1 MVFAVAFLLVA
12 VVFAGYAVVL
22 GDWAWV
28 LLWPAASF
36 AAVGLGYAGLG
47 VRVFGK
53 RADGGHGWLHFATLL
68 PFLGM
73 TGLAW
78 HLRRLLDREPVWHEI
93 LPGVFAG
100 RRAFVRELPPGIEMV
115 VDLTS
120 EFRPPRGIRVGRKYR
135 CVPVLDGAP
144 LHDAALREL
153 VAEIA
158 AFPGKV
164 YIHCA
169 QGHGRTGLVMSAV
182 LLTRGT
188 ATTADEALAAV
199 RAIRPGVD
207 LMPRQR
213 RALERFAAARKRE
226 TSGIE

>member
-22 GDWAWV
+22 GGWAWV
-28 LLWPAASF
+28 VLWPAASF

-78 HLRRLLDREPVWHEI
+78 HLRRIFDREPVWHEV

-100 RRAFVRELPPGIEMV
+100 RRAFVRELPPGIE
-115 VDLTS
+115 
-120 EFRPPRGIRVGRKYR
+120 
-135 CVPVLDGAP
+135 
-144 LHDAALREL
+144 L
-153 VAEIA
+153 VAA
-158 AFPGKV
+158 SRCSTGHPSTTRRCGNSSRKSRLFPGRCTSTAPK
-164 YIHCA
+164 
-169 QGHGRTGLVMSAV
+169 
-182 LLTRGT
+182 GT
-188 ATTADEALAAV
+188 AG
-199 RAIRPGVD
+199 RG
-207 LMPRQR
+207 
-213 RALERFAAARKRE
+213 
-226 TSGIE
+226 S